1 MLTRTP
7 ARGRRSLTALLAP
20 GLVAG
25 LLAASLS
32 ACGGDD
38 SPGESGQS
46 PEEVMALAKATLDD
60 TSGVTVTLSTDDLPD
75 GVIGA
80 TKATGVATHPPAF
93 DGTITVVL
101 SGQSFDVPVI
111 AVDGKVYAQ
120 IPLTPG
126 WQDID
131 PGDYGAPDPAQL
143 LSTDAG
149 LSSILTASTGL
160 EEGDSVRGGADNS
173 EILTEY
179 AGEVDGAAVK
189 NILPGASGSFD
200 ATYTVTDDGE
210 LRSAVLTGV
219 FYPETP
225 SMTYTITF
233 DDYGTE
239 QDITAP

>member
-1 MLTRTP
+1 MQTRTTV
-7 ARGRRSLTALLAP
+7 RRRRPLALLA
-20 GLVAG
+20 AG
-25 LLAASLS
+25 LLTLVLA
-32 ACGGDD
+32 ACGGED
-38 SPGESGQS
+38 SPSEAGAT
-46 PEEVMALAKATLDD
+46 PEEVMAAAKVTLDE
-60 TSGVTVTLSTDDLPD
+60 TSGVRVALITEDLPE

-80 TKATGVATHPPAF
+80 TKAEGVATHPPAF

-101 SGQSFDVPVI
+101 SGQAFDVPVI

-143 LSTDAG
+143 LSPDAG
-149 LSSILTASTGL
+149 LSSVLTATTGL
-160 EEGDSVRGGADNS
+160 EEGDSVRGGTENR

-179 AGEVDGAAVK
+179 TGTVTDAAVK

-200 ATYTVTDDGE
+200 ATYTVTDGNE
-210 LRSAVLTGV
+210 LRSAELTGV
-219 FYPETP
+219 FYPGTE
-225 SMTYTITF
+225 SMTYTISF
-233 DDYGTE
+233 DDYGIE

>member
-1 MLTRTP
+1 
-7 ARGRRSLTALLAP
+7 LA
-20 GLVAG
+20 
-25 LLAASLS
+25 
-32 ACGGDD
+32 ACGGED
-38 SPGESGQS
+38 SPSEAGAT
-46 PEEVMALAKATLDD
+46 PEEVMAAAKVTLDE
-60 TSGVTVTLSTDDLPD
+60 TSGVRVALITEDLPE

-80 TKATGVATHPPAF
+80 TKAEGVATHPPAF

-101 SGQSFDVPVI
+101 SGQAFDVPVI

-143 LSTDAG
+143 LSPDAG
-149 LSSILTASTGL
+149 LSSVLTATTGL
-160 EEGDSVRGGADNS
+160 EEGDSVRGGTENR

-179 AGEVDGAAVK
+179 TGTVTDAAVK

-200 ATYTVTDDGE
+200 ATYTVTDGNE
-210 LRSAVLTGV
+210 LRSAELTGV
-219 FYPETP
+219 FYPGTE
-225 SMTYTITF
+225 SMTYTISF
-233 DDYGTE
+233 DDYGIE